1 MVVVQEDAL
10 PESIL
15 SVLDSEVT
23 AEPWVDPKLQKQR
36 QADQAAAAASAAA
49 FQQVT
54 CLAICCK
61 CPCNSRRHET
71 RCLR

>member
-1 MVVVQEDAL
+1 MVTVQEDAP

-54 CLAICCK
+54 CLAIC
-61 CPCNSRRHET
+61 NSRRHET
-71 RCLR
+71 HCLH

>member
-1 MVVVQEDAL
+1 MVIMQEDPQ

-49 FQQVT
+49 FQQVSS
-54 CLAICCK
+54 LAICCS
-61 CPCNSRRHET
+61 CPCTSRCHEKH
-71 RCLR
+71 CLH